1 MRILNKDHIGVKIS
15 AVSLK
20 KQLRESAVERE
31 SGLSERPE
39 QRECLRLRE
48 CEVERK
54 VLRYTKRERERERPN
69 VR

>member
-39 QRECLRLRE
+39 QRESLRLRE

-54 VLRYTKRERERERPN
+54 VLRYTERERERERPN